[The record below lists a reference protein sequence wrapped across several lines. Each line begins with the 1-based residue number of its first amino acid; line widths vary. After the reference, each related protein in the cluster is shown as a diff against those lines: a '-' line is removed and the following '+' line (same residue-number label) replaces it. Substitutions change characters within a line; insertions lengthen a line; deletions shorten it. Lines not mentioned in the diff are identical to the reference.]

1 MTGSD
6 GRPDKQEKIFM
17 DERFLISEIMELV
30 NSGTA
35 FTDIHIEQDS
45 PVMVRGPGGWVETD
59 KIEPATRDDLAG
71 LLEKIDLDWADNIKI
86 RSINRPYNLS
96 NWRLRVNVFLA
107 AGGSKIAMSIRKMP
121 LRPMTLEDTG
131 LPASVRLMVEQ
142 PRGIILVGG
151 ATGSGKST
159 TMAAMIDMVNAT
171 RNAHIVTIEDPIEYV
186 HERKKSILSQRE
198 VGVDVVSYY
207 DGIKDAMRQR
217 PDVIMIAEVRDKDS
231 ADTALLAAESGHL
244 VLASLH
250 ANNAVGT
257 IQKLLSF
264 FPRDERESKVAAL
277 SNSLVGV
284 LSQILL
290 PTADKTGFALAAE
303 LLFNNNGQISKFV
316 GDTDK
321 LNAAIERREDKISR
335 SMSDALVDLVSKGVV
350 SKSDAIKMSADSA
363 VMYERLKA
371 FA

>member
-1 MTGSD
+1 
-6 GRPDKQEKIFM
+6 M

-30 NSGTA
+30 NSGMA

-59 KIEPATRDDLAG
+59 LIEPATYDDLSIILG
-71 LLEKIDLDWADNIKI
+71 KIDLDWAENIKL

-96 NWRLRVNVFLA
+96 NWRLRVNVFLT
-107 AGGSKIAMSIRKMP
+107 AGGSKVAMSIRKMP
-121 LRPMTLEDTG
+121 LRPMTLEETG

-159 TMAAMIDMVNAT
+159 TMAAMIDMVNTT

-186 HERKKSILSQRE
+186 HERKKSIVSQRE
-198 VGVDVVSYY
+198 VGVDVVTYY
-207 DGIKDAMRQR
+207 EGIKDAMRQR
-217 PDVIMIAEVRDKDS
+217 PDVIMVAEVRDKDS

-284 LSQILL
+284 LSQVLL
-290 PTADKTGFALAAE
+290 PTADKKGFALAAE
-303 LLFNNNGQISKFV
+303 LLFNHNGQVSKFI
-316 GDTDK
+316 GDADK
-321 LNAAIERREDKISR
+321 LNAAVERREDKISR
-335 SMSDALVDLVSKGVV
+335 SMSDALVDLVNRGVV
-350 SKSDAIKMSADSA
+350 SKSDAIRLSHDSA
-363 VMYERLKA
+363 AMYERLKA
-371 FA
+371 S

>member
-1 MTGSD
+1 MSD
-6 GRPDKQEKIFM
+6 
-17 DERFLISEIMELV
+17 RFLISEIMELV
-30 NSGTA
+30 NSGEA
-35 FTDIHIEQDS
+35 FTDLHIEQDA
-45 PVMVRGPGGWVETD
+45 PVMLRGPSGWVETD
-59 KIEPATRDDLAG
+59 LVAPATYDDLSSI
-71 LLEKIDLDWADNIKI
+71 LDKIDLDWETNIKS

-96 NWRLRVNVFLA
+96 SWRLRVNVFLA

-121 LRPMTLEDTG
+121 LHPMTLEQTG
-131 LPASVRLMVEQ
+131 LPASVRLMIEQ

-198 VGVDVVSYY
+198 VGVDVVSYF

-244 VLASLH
+244 VLVSLH

-264 FPRDERESKVAAL
+264 FPQDERESKISAL

-290 PTADKTGFALAAE
+290 PTADKKGFALAAE
-303 LLFNNNGQISKFV
+303 LLFNHNGQVSKFI
-316 GDTDK
+316 GDAEK

-335 SMSDALVDLVSKGVV
+335 SMPDALYELVSKGAVA
-350 SKSDAIKMSADSA
+350 KADAIKMSGGDRGL
-363 VMYERLKA
+363 MYERLKSL
-371 FA
+371 